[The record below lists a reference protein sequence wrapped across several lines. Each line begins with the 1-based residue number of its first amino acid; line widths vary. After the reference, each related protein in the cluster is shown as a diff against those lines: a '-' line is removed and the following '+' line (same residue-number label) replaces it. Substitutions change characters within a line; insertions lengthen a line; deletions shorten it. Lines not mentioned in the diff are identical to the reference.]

1 MNLKVIYE
9 SIIIYI
15 SKRLLEAL
23 IDSNLLL
30 VSSRAWRTTEKRLK
44 LIKKEVYINGKWKKT
59 QTKKEGGGC
68 ISIIPG
74 RKIKTYRD
82 KVHHKAVKFK
92 GKWL

>member
-1 MNLKVIYE
+1 MENE
-9 SIIIYI
+9 
-15 SKRLLEAL
+15 
-23 IDSNLLL
+23 
-30 VSSRAWRTTEKRLK
+30 
-44 LIKKEVYINGKWKKT
+44 KKT